1 MAKMGKSDVA
11 KYCLQMLCQSHFAQV
26 HIQLRKP
33 TEDEICAVQSKEII
47 KAKEG
52 KCNVLKCIS
61 IFHSSK
67 ILLHLNLFLAKS
79 PVVPCWI

>member
-1 MAKMGKSDVA
+1 
-11 KYCLQMLCQSHFAQV
+11 MLCQSNFAQV

-33 TEDEICAVQSKEII
+33 TEDEICAFQSKEIV

-52 KCNVLKCIS
+52 ILNVLKCIS

-67 ILLHLNLFLAKS
+67 IVLHLNLFLSKS
-79 PVVPCWI
+79 PVLPYGM